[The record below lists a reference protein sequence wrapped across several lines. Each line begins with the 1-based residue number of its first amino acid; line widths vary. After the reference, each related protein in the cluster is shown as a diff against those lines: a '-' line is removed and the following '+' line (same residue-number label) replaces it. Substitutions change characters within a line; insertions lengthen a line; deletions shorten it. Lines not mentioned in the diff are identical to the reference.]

1 MGDRLKPILFFNG
14 KHLSLVHTY
23 IRMFK
28 VLLIFALIF
37 VPPPTAGNNTDAEF
51 VPARFLPQQQQA
63 GPPARFQQWGG
74 PPARFLPQ
82 QQQQRF
88 QQQQQQRFQQQQ
100 QLRFQQQQQRFQQQ
114 QQQRFQQQQWG
125 GPPARF
131 LPQQQQ
137 RFQQQQWG
145 GPFRSL
151 QTNETNVQ
159 ERIKGQQGRS
169 SQRCVFCF
177 AGGLA

>member
-82 QQQQRF
+82 QQQRFQQQQQQLRFQQQQQQRFQQQQLRFQQQQQRRF

-100 QLRFQQQQQRFQQQ
+100 QQRF
-114 QQQRFQQQQWG
+114 
-125 GPPARF
+125 
-131 LPQQQQ
+131 
-137 RFQQQQWG
+137 
-145 GPFRSL
+145 
-151 QTNETNVQ
+151 
-159 ERIKGQQGRS
+159 
-169 SQRCVFCF
+169 
-177 AGGLA
+177 